1 MSDVQIVLSTI
12 DTAENARRIA
22 NILVDERLAAC
33 VSILPPV
40 TSIYRWA
47 GELHEAPELQ
57 LIIKTATDR
66 VEALVGRLQELHPYE
81 VPEILALPVSQGLD
95 SYLDWLRDETR

>member
-40 TSIYRWA
+40 TSIYRWE

-81 VPEILALPVSQGLD
+81 VPEILALPVSQGLG